1 MATAAGMQ
9 AQGLEWLHRAASEPE
24 RLWKRP
30 LVTNTQLFVPA
41 AARQRFRAKVAAFP
55 GFS

>member
-1 MATAAGMQ
+1 MQ
-9 AQGLEWLHRAASEPE
+9 ALGLEWLHRVWSEPG

-30 LVTNTQLFVPA
+30 LVTHTLFVPA
-41 AARQRFRAKVAAFP
+41 AARQRFRTKVAAFP